1 MITTLLKIDI
11 KSKDIAERNQNI
23 LGSCIK
29 LLRTIRYLAMEI
41 MTATIITRI
50 PIFTRM
56 GFCRYSTLNQL
67 SKENKMKACIG
78 MKKIKKPIIDRVFPY
93 STRENLK

>member
-11 KSKDIAERNQNI
+11 KSKDIIERNQNI

-29 LLRTIRYLAMEI
+29 LLRTIRYLTMEI
-41 MTATIITRI
+41 MTATIITMM
-50 PIFTRM
+50 PIFVLVL
-56 GFCRYSTLNQL
+56 FCRYSTLNQL
-67 SKENKMKACIG
+67 SKENKMKPCIG
-78 MKKIKKPIIDRVFPY
+78 MKKVKKPIIDRVFPY